1 MNKDMTLPL
10 IILLI
15 VVVIIFAPL
24 GYIWALN
31 TLFPVLAIE
40 YSFVNWLA
48 ICLLHAFFHKDIT
61 ISRTK

>member
-1 MNKDMTLPL
+1 MFKVALPLFLL
-10 IILLI
+10 IILL
-15 VVVIIFAPL
+15 VILAPL

-40 YSFVNWLA
+40 YSFLNWLA
-48 ICLLHAFFHKDIT
+48 ICLLHAFFHKDIE